1 MSTDSKHFQAQSV
14 TLLVTA
20 TGVLGFG
27 LLGADFRVSM
37 EFLPTAKFV
46 GAGYVLAAYVVLVR
60 SVRGILEK
68 DNVTGKDVV
77 QGPLTYLFLVVNL
90 RRIQSSRSAYSTI
103 RQTIRYL
110 DREARRQ
117 PRGMA
122 RLHR

>member
-37 EFLPTAKFV
+37 ELLPTAKFV

-60 SVRGILEK
+60 SVKGILEK

-77 QGPLTYLFLVVNL
+77 QGPLTCLFLVVIYVVSIFAIGIFEN
-90 RRIQSSRSAYSTI
+90 SADHP
-103 RQTIRYL
+103 L
-110 DREARRQ
+110 
-117 PRGMA
+117 PG
-122 RLHR
+122 